1 MTNKERQTMK
11 KEYVRPTT
19 EAVEVKLTSLMAES
33 AGSPTAGLSI
43 EEEVETDLIEVRALF
58 NIWDDDEEEEW

>member
-1 MTNKERQTMK
+1 MK

-43 EEEVETDLIEVRALF
+43 EEEDETDFEYIDVRVDGKAY
-58 NIWDDDEEEEW
+58 WK